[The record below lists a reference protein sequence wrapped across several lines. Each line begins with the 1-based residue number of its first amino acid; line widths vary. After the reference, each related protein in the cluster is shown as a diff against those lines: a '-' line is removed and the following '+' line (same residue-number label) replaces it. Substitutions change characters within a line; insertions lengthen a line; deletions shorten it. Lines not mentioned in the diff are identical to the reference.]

1 MKLLIIDDE
10 ELLCEQLAC
19 IIKAL
24 PWHWEQIFTC
34 TNALDALDTANR
46 YNPEIVFTDICMPQK
61 DGLELT
67 RCIHEKNPETIVIII
82 TGFSDFDYAQTGI
95 KYHVFD
101 YILKP
106 VDPDLIAGTLKKA
119 LRQLNEKQSQQNLH
133 TIMKQYFTENRALLL
148 QSFLEAVLFHP
159 ESLSPTQLEQQAS
172 SFSLSFENYILTA
185 VRCTSVSPFNTAED
199 YYTIRLIEDILKKH
213 TASSIIH
220 LWGSTLYWFMTA
232 KKQEELSVQSITSQI
247 LKLQNQIESILPIS
261 LQFAISRPGHHI
273 SQAPSLRRQTEICF
287 EFQEQWNDTSFLFF
301 NDIPIPSKETWTGQD
316 YIRQLCIQLRCGHE
330 ERIPNIITCLI
341 HSLKNSPL
349 SLKLTIP
356 DLICAQIAVTF
367 SEMSY
372 DYSHVSF
379 KRIKEKLNYCIQY
392 NAVPCAQFDQL
403 IGILSEICR
412 SVTKR
417 LHQSND
423 YIIKKIQDYIN
434 ENYKDQIGLTDAAEV
449 VYRSPSYVSR
459 LMKQFTGKSFTQTLT
474 EKRLDEAKHLL
485 KDTSMPISSIALT
498 VGYPNAKYFSRLFND
513 HIGMTPNDY
522 RKLTQTLF

>member
-10 ELLCEQLAC
+10 ELLCEQLSC
-19 IIKAL
+19 IIKAQT
-24 PWHWEQIFTC
+24 WHWEQIFTC
-34 TNALDALDTANR
+34 TNAFDALDIVDK
-46 YNPEIVFTDICMPQK
+46 YHPEIVFTDICMPQK

-106 VDPDLIAGTLKKA
+106 IEAGLIADTLKRA

-133 TIMKQYFTENRALLL
+133 AVMKQYFIQNRSILL

-159 ESLSPTQLEQQAS
+159 ESLSPPQLAEQSRA
-172 SFSLSFENYILTA
+172 FSLSFDYYTLTA
-185 VRCTSVSPFNTAED
+185 VRCASASPLHTAED
-199 YYTIRLIEDILKKH
+199 YYTIRLIEDILKKQID
-213 TASSIIH
+213 SPIIY

-232 KKQEELSVQSITSQI
+232 KKQEELSDQAITRQI
-247 LKLQNQIESILPIS
+247 LKLQKQIESILPIS

-273 SQAPSLRRQTEICF
+273 SQASSLRRQTEICF
-287 EFQEQWNDTSFLFF
+287 EFQEQWNDMPFLFF

-316 YIRQLCIQLRCGHE
+316 YISQLCLQLRCGHKD
-330 ERIPNIITCLI
+330 RVPDIMTNLI
-341 HSLKNSPL
+341 HSLQNSSL
-349 SLKLTIP
+349 SLKLSIP

-367 SEMSY
+367 SEMNY
-372 DYSHVSF
+372 DYSHIIF
-379 KRIKEKLNYCIQY
+379 KEIKEKLDHCIQY
-392 NAVPCAQFDQL
+392 NAVPSAEFDQM
-403 IGILSEICR
+403 IDILSETCH

-417 LHQSND
+417 LKQSTD
-423 YIIKKIQDYIN
+423 YIIKKILDYID
-434 ENYKDQIGLTDAAEV
+434 ENYKEQISLTDAAES

-459 LMKQFTGKSFTQTLT
+459 IMKQSTGKGFTQTLT

-485 KDTSMPISSIALT
+485 KDTPMPVSSIALS
-498 VGYPNAKYFSRLFND
+498 VGYPNAKYFSRLFSD
-513 HIGMTPNDY
+513 HVGMIPNDY